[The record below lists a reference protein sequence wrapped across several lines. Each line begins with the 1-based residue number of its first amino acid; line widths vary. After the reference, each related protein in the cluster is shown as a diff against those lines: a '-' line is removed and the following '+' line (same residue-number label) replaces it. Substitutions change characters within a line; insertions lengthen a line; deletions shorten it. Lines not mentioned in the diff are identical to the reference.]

1 MKVSKATI
9 LDTARR
15 LFNRHGLAAVTAR
28 VIAGE
33 LNISPGSFSYHFP
46 DKRRLVVELYRSM
59 NAEMNAG
66 LEKTETAAP
75 GITMLLEVFRALALV
90 QVKYKFFFLNL
101 FEILRSFPAIRHL
114 HKRALARERTIAKAL
129 FDGYLAAGVLNS
141 GITPR
146 EIKYL
151 LRQSQVLFAY
161 WIVDA
166 ESGDFATDEQAVRH
180 YTEVCCSPLLPYLS
194 EDSKDE
200 FITFFKTSEK

>member
-1 MKVSKATI
+1 MKVSKAII

-15 LFNRHGLAAVTAR
+15 LFNRDGLAAVTAR

-33 LNISPGSFSYHFP
+33 LKISPGSFSYHFP

-59 NAEMNAG
+59 IAEMNAD
-66 LEKTETAAP
+66 LKKTETAAP
-75 GITMLLEVFRALALV
+75 CITTLLEAFWTLALV

-114 HKRALARERTIAKAL
+114 HKRALARERTMAKAL
-129 FDGYLAAGVLNS
+129 FDGYRAAGVLKS
-141 GITPR
+141 DITPR
-146 EIKYL
+146 EIKYI
-151 LRQSQVLFAY
+151 LRQSQILFAY

-166 ESGDFATDEQAVRH
+166 ESGDFASEEQAVRH

-194 EDSKDE
+194 EDSKTE
-200 FITFFKTSEK
+200 FMNYFKTTGK